1 MASPDRSIRPRLGS
15 TASPCQSPSLPDDLL
30 KEIFLRIS
38 SPVDLARASAACVT
52 FRRLIADPSF
62 IRRYRSLHPP
72 LLLGFLDIDGFQPIE
87 APHPSAALA
96 RSIARAAYF
105 SFDDYLPRGRK
116 GYRWIRRDVRE
127 GRVLLESGAGYEV
140 IPDLAVCD
148 PLSRRYLLLPPIPDD
163 LLASF
168 QAQEEDAEEFY
179 AFLVPSEGKEDDTVF
194 RVIARINFAE
204 VMVVFIFSSGTG
216 HWSGRTS
223 DGRNALRLPHD
234 DRVLSWSSSYAHGCF
249 YWKVFLRNILVK
261 FNMSNLEFSTVD
273 HPPDDTWCD
282 FIIVESGEGMHG
294 IFTRIDNC
302 SLLYKIGQIGG
313 EMSDHLIPIPLP
325 IDYTYCIDGPYE
337 GYIFILGYPMKETDT
352 EDMLCFFT

>member
-38 SPVDLARASAACVT
+38 SPVDLARASGACVT

-96 RSIARAAYF
+96 RSIARAADF

-140 IPDLAVCD
+140 IPDLAACD
-148 PLSRRYLLLPPIPDD
+148 PLSRRYLQPPP
-163 LLASF
+163 
-168 QAQEEDAEEFY
+168 
-179 AFLVPSEGKEDDTVF
+179 P
-194 RVIARINFAE
+194 
-204 VMVVFIFSSGTG
+204 
-216 HWSGRTS
+216 
-223 DGRNALRLPHD
+223 PPPPP
-234 DRVLSWSSSYAHGCF
+234 
-249 YWKVFLRNILVK
+249 
-261 FNMSNLEFSTVD
+261 
-273 HPPDDTWCD
+273 PPDPT
-282 FIIVESGEGMHG
+282 IYSPPSRLKRKMPKN
-294 IFTRIDNC
+294 FTPC
-302 SLLYKIGQIGG
+302 LY
-313 EMSDHLIPIPLP
+313 LP
-325 IDYTYCIDGPYE
+325 KAKRMTQCLE
-337 GYIFILGYPMKETDT
+337 
-352 EDMLCFFT
+352 